1 MFPESP
7 PSLIL
12 LFATLSNCDLLTAS
26 VEFVPAAKFVIGL
39 LLISMPL
46 ALVTMPPTVVLFKPF
61 KSLAN
66 LTHNL
71 PSSLFTPMFS
81 LVKAALSAPPRISKR
96 LLAMLCL
103 MTLVSSTFGWT
114 ALSPA

>member
-1 MFPESP
+1 MVPESP

-26 VEFVPAAKFVIGL
+26 VGFVPAAKFVIGL
-39 LLISMPL
+39 LFILMPS

-71 PSSLFTPMFS
+71 PFSLFTPMFP

-96 LLAMLCL
+96 FSTMLCL
-103 MTLVSSTFGWT
+103 MTVVSDLSLPS
-114 ALSPA
+114 ASSPA